1 MLKRILAILGILLG
15 LLLIAAIAIPLLFGE
30 KLKTLAKEEM
40 NKQLKAPS
48 GFEDVSISFFRNFP
62 KLSVGLDKLYITGP
76 GQFATDTLVS
86 AKRIDVAVNLFSL
99 VGSGPIKVARVVLD
113 EPRIHAIVG
122 KDGSVNWDIMKEST
136 EEEAVDTT
144 SSSFSLDLKEYE
156 IKNGLIRYSDQQG
169 NMFATIT
176 GLNHTGSG
184 NFNADQFLLETKTK
198 AEEVSFS
205 YEGIPYLARTKT
217 SLDANFDINTG
228 TSKYSF
234 KELKAVLNEMQLN
247 ADGYFQLVN
256 DSTYGMDIQFNTPSN
271 EFRHILSLVPAI
283 YTNDF
288 ASLKTSGTAAFKG
301 FVKGEYAP
309 NRMPAYAVEAI
320 IKEGFFQYP
329 ELPQPVQH
337 INLDL
342 KASNADGQPDNLVL
356 EIPTANLQFGKE
368 PFSFRVIYKNPET
381 VQYLDAAA
389 KGKLDLGTVG
399 QFIKLEEGTK
409 IGGQVNADI
418 EAKGNLNV
426 VLQQQP
432 GPFQAKG
439 LVQLSNIYYASKEFP
454 QPIQNTSATIEVS
467 NPDGVPDHT
476 VVRIPVGHAE
486 FGADKLD
493 FNLVLTQPAS
503 DPNFDAGLK
512 GGFDLGRVKQFYS
525 FDPGTSLAGRLDADV
540 RIKGKKSQIDKEQYD
555 AIQSSGVVNLQDI
568 VFKTPDYPEG
578 LALKSAKLE
587 FTPKDIAIQNATGSF
602 QQTNFTAN
610 GKITNAIGYAIKDE
624 PLAGSLNLT
633 ADKVDL
639 NKWMGTAS
647 EEEPTAGSSQ
657 PFAVPSNI
665 RFGVNA
671 NVDQVVYDKVNYNKV
686 KGQLNIANETVTL
699 QNLSMQALDGTIGL
713 NGSYSTRDN
722 KLKPA
727 ISFSYNLQNLDVAKT
742 FQAFNTVKYL
752 MPIGEFISG
761 KLNSSL
767 TVNGRLG
774 EQMMPELSSLTGNGV
789 VMLIEGFLAK
799 FKPVEMLASKLKLTE
814 LEKISVK
821 DIKQYFEFVN
831 GKVLVKPF
839 TVKIKD
845 IEMEIGGMHGFDQS
859 MDYLVNMKVPRAKLG
874 TEANQLINGLAAE
887 LTKKG
892 LAVNPGE
899 TVNLKVN
906 MGGSLTNP
914 QLNYNLSQAGTSLA
928 SELESKVQDI
938 AAEQKAKADS
948 ALGVAKQRAKDSLAA
963 IKAEVLKDAQKE
975 LAKKLLGAKDS
986 TAAGDSAKTNT
997 PKRAE
1002 EAAKGIL
1009 NDLLRKKKKP
1019 ATDTTKNQ

>member
-1 MLKRILAILGILLG
+1 MLKRILAILGILLV
-15 LLLIAAIAIPLLFGE
+15 LLLAAAIAIPLLFGD
-30 KLKTLAKEEM
+30 KLKAMAKQEM

-48 GFEDVSISFFRNFP
+48 GFEDVSISFFRHFP

-76 GQFATDTLVS
+76 DNFAADTLVS

-99 VGSGPIKVARVVLD
+99 IGSGPIKVSRVVLE
-113 EPRIHAIVG
+113 EPSIHAIIG
-122 KDGSVNWDIMKEST
+122 KDGTVNWDIMKESEET
-136 EEEAVDTT
+136 ENTDT
-144 SSSFSLDLKEYE
+144 SSSGFNLDLQQYE
-156 IKNGLIRYSDQQG
+156 INNGLIRYEDRQG
-169 NMFATIT
+169 NMFASIN

-184 NFNADQFLLETKTK
+184 NFNAEQFLLETKTE
-198 AEEVSFS
+198 AAAVNFT
-205 YEGIPYLARTKT
+205 YEGIPYLVNTKT
-217 SLDANFDINTG
+217 DLDANFDINTSSG
-228 TSKYSF
+228 KYSF
-234 KELKAVLNEMQLN
+234 SKMKAVLNEMELN

-271 EFRHILSLVPAI
+271 EFRTILSLVPAI
-283 YTNDF
+283 YTKDF

-301 FVKGEYAP
+301 FVKGQYSPTE
-309 NRMPAYAVEAI
+309 MPAYSVEAI

-342 KASNADGQPDNLVL
+342 KATNADGQPNSLVL

-368 PFSFRVIYKNPET
+368 PFSFRVLYKQPET
-381 VQYLDAAA
+381 LQFIDAAA
-389 KGKLDLGTVG
+389 KGKLDLGTIG

-409 IGGQVNADI
+409 IGGQVTADI

-439 LVQLSNIYYASKEFP
+439 LIQLANIYYASKEFP
-454 QPIQNTSATIEVS
+454 QPIQNTSATIQVS

-476 VVRIPVGHAE
+476 VVNIPSGHAE
-486 FGADKLD
+486 FGSDKID
-493 FNLVLTQPAS
+493 FSLLLTQPAS
-503 DPNFDAGLK
+503 DPAFDASAK
-512 GGFDLGRVKQFYS
+512 GGFDLGRVQQFYS
-525 FDPGTSLAGRLDADV
+525 FDPGTSLTGHLDADL
-540 RIKGKKSQIDKEQYD
+540 RIRGKKSQIDKEQYD
-555 AIQSSGVVNLQDI
+555 LIQSSGVVNLQQI
-568 VFKTPDYPEG
+568 VFKTPDYPDG
-578 LALKSAKLE
+578 LVLKSANMQ
-587 FTPKDIAIQNATGSF
+587 FTPKDIAINNANGSF

-624 PLAGSLNLT
+624 PLSGTLSMQ
-633 ADKVDL
+633 ADKLDL
-639 NKWMGTAS
+639 NKWMGTSTEAAP
-647 EEEPTAGSSQ
+647 EATASSQ
-657 PFAVPSNI
+657 PFAVPDNI
-665 RFGVNA
+665 RFTVNA
-671 NVDQVVYDKVNYNKV
+671 AVDQVNYDKVAYNNV
-686 KGQLNIANETVTL
+686 KGQVSIANETVNL

-727 ISFSYNLQNLDVAKT
+727 ISFAYQLQNLDVAKT
-742 FQAFNTVKYL
+742 FKAFNTVKYI

-767 TVNGRLG
+767 TLNGRLG
-774 EQMMPELSSLTGNGV
+774 EQMMPDLSSLTGNGV
-789 VMLIEGFLAK
+789 VLLVEGFLNK
-799 FKPVEMLASKLKLTE
+799 FKPLEMLAARLKISE

-839 TVKIKD
+839 TVKLSD

-859 MDYLVNMKVPRAKLG
+859 MDYLINMKIPRAKLG
-874 TEANQLINGLAAE
+874 TDANQLINGLAAE
-887 LTKKG
+887 LSKKG

-914 QLNYNLSQAGTSLA
+914 KLNYNLSQAGASLA
-928 SELESKVQDI
+928 SELEAKAKDI

-948 ALGVAKQRAKDSLAA
+948 ALNVAKQRAKDSLAV
-963 IKAEVLKDAQKE
+963 IKAEVLKDAKKE
-975 LAKKLLGAKDS
+975 LAKQILGSKDS
-986 TAAGDSAKTNT
+986 TAAGDSGKTST

-1009 NDLLRKKKKP
+1009 NDLFKKKKKP
-1019 ATDTTKNQ
+1019 ADSTKNQ

>member
-15 LLLIAAIAIPLLFGE
+15 LLLVAAIAIPLLFGD
-30 KLKTLAKEEM
+30 KLKAMAKKEM
-40 NKQLKAPS
+40 NNQLNAPS

-62 KLSVGLDKLYITGP
+62 KLSVGLDNIYITGP
-76 GQFATDTLVS
+76 EKYATDTLVS
-86 AKRIDVAVNLFSL
+86 AKRIDIALNLFSL
-99 VGSGPIKVARVVLD
+99 IGSGPVKVARVVLD

-122 KDGSVNWDIMKEST
+122 KDGSVNWDIMKPSAP
-136 EEEAVDTT
+136 EEVADT
-144 SSSFSLDLKEYE
+144 SSSNFSLDLKHYE
-156 IKNGLIRYSDQQG
+156 IKNGFIRYSDQQG
-169 NMFATIT
+169 NMFATISE
-176 GLNHTGSG
+176 LNHEGSG
-184 NFNADQFLLETKTK
+184 NFSAEQFLLETSTRAK
-198 AEEVSFS
+198 EVSFS
-205 YEGIPYLARTKT
+205 YEGIPYLVRTKT
-217 SLDANFDINTG
+217 DLDANFDINTS
-228 TSKYSF
+228 TSTYSF
-234 KELKAVLNEMQLN
+234 DKLKAVLNEMELN

-256 DSTYGMDIQFNTPSN
+256 DSTYGMDIRFNTPSN
-271 EFRHILSLVPAI
+271 DFRNILSLVPAV

-288 ASLKTSGTAAFKG
+288 GSLKTSGTAAFKG
-301 FVKGEYAP
+301 FVKGEYAAD
-309 NRMPAYAVEAI
+309 RMPAYSIEASV
-320 IKEGFFQYP
+320 KEGFFQYP

-337 INLDL
+337 INLEL
-342 KASNADGQPDNLVL
+342 KASNNDGQPDNLVL

-381 VQYLDAAA
+381 IQYLDAAA

-409 IGGQVNADI
+409 IGGQLTADI

-432 GPFQAKG
+432 GPFSAKG
-439 LVQLSNIYYASKEFP
+439 QIQLADIYYASKEFP
-454 QPIQNTSATIEVS
+454 QPIQRTSATILVT

-476 VVRIPVGHAE
+476 TIQIPAGHAE
-486 FGADKLD
+486 FGADKID

-503 DPNFDAGLK
+503 DPAFDAGIK
-512 GGFDLGRVKQFYS
+512 GGFDLGRVQQFYS
-525 FDPGTSLAGRLDADV
+525 FDPGTSLAGHLDADV

-555 AIQSSGVVNLQDI
+555 AIQSSGLVNLQQI
-568 VFKTPDYPEG
+568 VFKTADYPEG
-578 LALKSAKLE
+578 LALNTAALQ
-587 FTPKDIAIQNATGSF
+587 FTPKDIAIQNAKGSF
-602 QQTNFTAN
+602 QSTNFTAN

-624 PLAGSLNLT
+624 PLAGTLSLN
-633 ADKVDL
+633 ADKIDL
-639 NKWMGTAS
+639 NKWMGTS
-647 EEEPTAGSSQ
+647 TEEVPDEGSSQ
-657 PFAVPSNI
+657 PFAVPANI

-671 NVDQVVYDKVNYNKV
+671 NVDQVTYDKVNYNQV
-686 KGQLNIANETVTL
+686 KGQLNIANEMVTL
-699 QNLSMQALDGTIGL
+699 QNLSMEALDGTIGL

-727 ISFSYNLQNLDVAKT
+727 ISFSYKLQNLDVAKT
-742 FQAFNTVKYL
+742 FAAFNTVKYL

-774 EQMMPELSSLTGNGV
+774 EEMMPELSSLNGNGV

-799 FKPVEMLASKLKLTE
+799 FKPVEMLASKLKLTD

-859 MDYLVNMKVPRAKLG
+859 MDYMINMKVPRSKLG
-874 TEANQLINGLAAE
+874 SDANQLINGLAAE

-914 QLNYNLSQAGTSLA
+914 QLNYNLSQAGASLA
-928 SELESKVQDI
+928 GELESKVRDI

-948 ALGVAKQRAKDSLAA
+948 ALDVAKQRARDSLEA
-963 IKAEVLKDAQKE
+963 IKAAVIKDAQKE

-986 TAAGDSAKTNT
+986 TAAGDSGKTNT

-1009 NDLLRKKKKP
+1009 NDLLKKKKKT
-1019 ATDTTKNQ
+1019 AADTTKKQ

>member
-1 MLKRILAILGILLG
+1 
-15 LLLIAAIAIPLLFGE
+15 
-30 KLKTLAKEEM
+30 
-40 NKQLKAPS
+40 
-48 GFEDVSISFFRNFP
+48 
-62 KLSVGLDKLYITGP
+62 
-76 GQFATDTLVS
+76 
-86 AKRIDVAVNLFSL
+86 
-99 VGSGPIKVARVVLD
+99 
-113 EPRIHAIVG
+113 
-122 KDGSVNWDIMKEST
+122 
-136 EEEAVDTT
+136 
-144 SSSFSLDLKEYE
+144 
-156 IKNGLIRYSDQQG
+156 
-169 NMFATIT
+169 
-176 GLNHTGSG
+176 
-184 NFNADQFLLETKTK
+184 
-198 AEEVSFS
+198 
-205 YEGIPYLARTKT
+205 
-217 SLDANFDINTG
+217 
-228 TSKYSF
+228 
-234 KELKAVLNEMQLN
+234 
-247 ADGYFQLVN
+247 
-256 DSTYGMDIQFNTPSN
+256 
-271 EFRHILSLVPAI
+271 
-283 YTNDF
+283 
-288 ASLKTSGTAAFKG
+288 
-301 FVKGEYAP
+301 
-309 NRMPAYAVEAI
+309 
-320 IKEGFFQYP
+320 
-329 ELPQPVQH
+329 
-337 INLDL
+337 
-342 KASNADGQPDNLVL
+342 
-356 EIPTANLQFGKE
+356 
-368 PFSFRVIYKNPET
+368 
-381 VQYLDAAA
+381 
-389 KGKLDLGTVG
+389 
-399 QFIKLEEGTK
+399 
-409 IGGQVNADI
+409 
-418 EAKGNLNV
+418 
-426 VLQQQP
+426 
-432 GPFQAKG
+432 
-439 LVQLSNIYYASKEFP
+439 
-454 QPIQNTSATIEVS
+454 
-467 NPDGVPDHT
+467 
-476 VVRIPVGHAE
+476 
-486 FGADKLD
+486 
-493 FNLVLTQPAS
+493 
-503 DPNFDAGLK
+503 
-512 GGFDLGRVKQFYS
+512 
-525 FDPGTSLAGRLDADV
+525 
-540 RIKGKKSQIDKEQYD
+540 
-555 AIQSSGVVNLQDI
+555 
-568 VFKTPDYPEG
+568 
-578 LALKSAKLE
+578 
-587 FTPKDIAIQNATGSF
+587 
-602 QQTNFTAN
+602 
-610 GKITNAIGYAIKDE
+610 
-624 PLAGSLNLT
+624 
-633 ADKVDL
+633 
-639 NKWMGTAS
+639 MGTAS

-671 NVDQVVYDKVNYNKV
+671 NVDQVVYDKVNYNNV

-713 NGSYSTRDN
+713 NGSYSTRNN

-928 SELESKVQDI
+928 SELESKVKDI

-948 ALGVAKQRAKDSLAA
+948 ALDVAKQRAKDSLAA

-975 LAKKLLGAKDS
+975 LTKKLLGAKDS
-986 TAAGDSAKTNT
+986 TAAGDSAKTST

>member
-1 MLKRILAILGILLG
+1 MLKRILAILGILLV
-15 LLLIAAIAIPLLFGE
+15 LLLAAAIAIPLLFGD
-30 KLKTLAKEEM
+30 KLKAMAKQEM

-48 GFEDVSISFFRNFP
+48 GFEDVSISFFRHFP

-76 GQFATDTLVS
+76 DNFAADTLVF

-99 VGSGPIKVARVVLD
+99 IGGGPIKVSRVVLE
-113 EPRIHAIVG
+113 EPSIHAIIG
-122 KDGSVNWDIMKEST
+122 KDGTVNWDIMKESEET
-136 EEEAVDTT
+136 ENTDA
-144 SSSFSLDLKEYE
+144 SSSGFNLDLQQYE
-156 IKNGLIRYSDQQG
+156 INNGLIRYEDRQG
-169 NMFATIT
+169 NMFASIN

-184 NFNADQFLLETKTK
+184 NFNAEQFLLETKTE
-198 AEEVSFS
+198 AAAVNFT
-205 YEGIPYLARTKT
+205 YEGIPYLVNTKT
-217 SLDANFDINTG
+217 DLDANFDINTSS
-228 TSKYSF
+228 SKYSF
-234 KELKAVLNEMQLN
+234 SKMKAVLNEMELN

-271 EFRHILSLVPAI
+271 EFRTILSLVPAI
-283 YTNDF
+283 YTKDF

-301 FVKGEYAP
+301 FVKGQYSPIE
-309 NRMPAYAVEAI
+309 MPAYSVEAI

-342 KASNADGQPDNLVL
+342 KATNADGQPNSLVL

-368 PFSFRVIYKNPET
+368 PFSFRVLYKQPET
-381 VQYLDAAA
+381 LQFIDAAA
-389 KGKLDLGTVG
+389 KGKLDLGTIG

-439 LVQLSNIYYASKEFP
+439 LIQLANIYYASKEFP
-454 QPIQNTSATIEVS
+454 QPIQNTSATIQVS

-476 VVRIPVGHAE
+476 VVNIPSGHAE
-486 FGADKLD
+486 FGSDKID
-493 FNLVLTQPAS
+493 FSLLLTQPAS
-503 DPNFDAGLK
+503 DPAFDASAK
-512 GGFDLGRVKQFYS
+512 GGFDLGRVQQFYS
-525 FDPGTSLAGRLDADV
+525 FDPGTSLTGHLDADL
-540 RIKGKKSQIDKEQYD
+540 RIRGKKSQIDKEQYD
-555 AIQSSGVVNLQDI
+555 LIQSSGVVNLQQI
-568 VFKTPDYPEG
+568 VFKTPDYADG
-578 LALKSAKLE
+578 LALKSANLQ
-587 FTPKDIAIQNATGSF
+587 FTPKDIAINNANGSF

-624 PLAGSLNLT
+624 PLSGTLSMQ
-633 ADKVDL
+633 ADKLDL
-639 NKWMGTAS
+639 NKWMGTSTEAAP
-647 EEEPTAGSSQ
+647 EATASSQ
-657 PFAVPSNI
+657 PFAVPDNI
-665 RFGVNA
+665 RFTVNA
-671 NVDQVVYDKVNYNKV
+671 AVDQVNYDKVAYNNV
-686 KGQLNIANETVTL
+686 NGQVSIANETVNL

-727 ISFSYNLQNLDVAKT
+727 ISFAYQLQNLDVAKT
-742 FQAFNTVKYL
+742 FKAFNTVKYI

-767 TVNGRLG
+767 TLNGRLG
-774 EQMMPELSSLTGNGV
+774 EQMMPDLSSLTGNGV
-789 VMLIEGFLAK
+789 VLLVEGFLNK
-799 FKPVEMLASKLKLTE
+799 FKPLEMLAARLKISE

-839 TVKIKD
+839 TVKLND

-859 MDYLVNMKVPRAKLG
+859 MDYLINMKIPRTKLG
-874 TEANQLINGLAAE
+874 TDANQLINGLAAE
-887 LTKKG
+887 LSKKG

-914 QLNYNLSQAGTSLA
+914 KLNYNLSQAGASLA
-928 SELESKVQDI
+928 SELEAKAKDI

-948 ALGVAKQRAKDSLAA
+948 ALNVAKQRAKDSLAV
-963 IKAEVLKDAQKE
+963 IKAEILKDAKKE
-975 LAKKLLGAKDS
+975 LAKQILGSKDS
-986 TAAGDSAKTNT
+986 TTAGDSGKTST

-1009 NDLLRKKKKP
+1009 NDLFKKKKKP
-1019 ATDTTKNQ
+1019 ADSTKNQ